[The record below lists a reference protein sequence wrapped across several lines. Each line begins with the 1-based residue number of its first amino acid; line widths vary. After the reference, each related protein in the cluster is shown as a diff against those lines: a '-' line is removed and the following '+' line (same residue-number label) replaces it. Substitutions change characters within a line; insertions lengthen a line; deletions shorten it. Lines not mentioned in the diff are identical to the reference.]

1 MRHKTT
7 PKITRLATAK
17 TIPVLDIEF
26 SPIQIGE
33 LLAEIGARISSKSRT
48 YLAFANAEY
57 VLNLADSPLLHIYLK
72 RADYVLPDA
81 SSIVWASRKLSK
93 LPENRL
99 QNRVTGTDF
108 QYALMEWCAK
118 NSKKLYVLG
127 GSAENNKKGLENARK
142 LYPKLKIDGRDGY
155 FDPADSMRVIKKI
168 NQSRADVLMVCFG
181 NPRQEEWLM
190 TYADQLKVCVQFGNG
205 GAIDFLAG
213 TAVRAPLWMQ
223 KAGFE
228 WLWRLFQDL
237 TWRGFSKRFRRQTRL
252 LLFVWM
258 VWLQSIDNNLVKK

>member
-1 MRHKTT
+1 MRHKKN
-7 PKITRLATAK
+7 PKITRLTTAK

-81 SSIVWASRKLSK
+81 TSIVWASRKLSK

-127 GSAENNKKGLENARK
+127 GSAENNKKGLENAKK
-142 LYPKLKIDGRDGY
+142 LYPTLKVDGRDGY
-155 FDPADSMRVIKKI
+155 FDPADTARVIKKI

-190 TYADQLKVCVQFGNG
+190 TYTDQLKVCVQFGNG

-252 LLFVWM
+252 LLFLWM
-258 VWLQSIDNNLVKK
+258 VWLQSVDNSLVKK